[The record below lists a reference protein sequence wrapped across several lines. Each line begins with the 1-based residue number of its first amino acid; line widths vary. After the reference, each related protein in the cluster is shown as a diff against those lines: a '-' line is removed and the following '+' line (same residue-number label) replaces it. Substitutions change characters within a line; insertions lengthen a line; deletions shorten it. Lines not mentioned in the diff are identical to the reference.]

1 MTMRRAPSALRTAR
15 PWRLAWAA
23 VLAVAATPSLAVDG
37 DALLREGRALYRGER
52 AWSRAAQLHGVALAG
67 AACVQCHGPHGEART
82 EAGVPVP
89 AITWQRLAQPAARR
103 PAYANEAAVLRALES
118 GHDPAGRALAAPM
131 PRYYLDAHEARAL
144 LAWLRAMGTEAAP
157 VPGVTA
163 DRVALGA
170 VLPLSGPQAAAG
182 RAVREALERGI
193 ESINRSGGL
202 FGRRLT
208 LEVADAGP
216 DAASASAAAT
226 QLVRSERAFVLVASL
241 VPAPGAPLRQ
251 ALVAHDSALVAA
263 LGQPVQPEEDA
274 RITWLLPSLAQQ
286 AAALAAALPKHCASA
301 RDGLRVLYWRQ
312 GAVAA
317 LASDAPLVTWQ
328 PIDGPAD
335 LQQALAAAPARATV
349 ALLPPAL
356 AQQAR
361 DAQGGTGQCLG
372 TLAVVSGAPPADS
385 RVPEL
390 LGLPMPPT
398 AVPAGG
404 AALWSL
410 LADSSLAV
418 AVEALSRTGR
428 QLDVARFLAA
438 VDSLQRLPVASAPGL
453 TLAFGPHRRHGFEPA
468 WIWKEGTPHDH
479 STPSPIA
486 RR

>member
-1 MTMRRAPSALRTAR
+1 MRRAPPALRMA
-15 PWRLAWAA
+15 LALTA
-23 VLAVAATPSLAVDG
+23 VLAAVVMPSWAVAD
-37 DALLREGRALYRGER
+37 DALVHEGRALYRGER
-52 AWSRAAQLHGVALAG
+52 AWARPAQLHGVALAG
-67 AACVQCHGPHGEART
+67 AACVQCHGSHGEART

-89 AITWQRLAQPAARR
+89 AITWQRLVQPAARR
-103 PAYANEAAVLRALES
+103 PAYADEAELLRALES

-131 PRYYLDAHEARAL
+131 PSYRLDAHEARAL
-144 LAWLRAMGTEAAP
+144 LAWLRVMGTEAAP
-157 VPGVTA
+157 VPGVKA

-182 RAVREALERGI
+182 RAVRDALEHGI
-193 ESINRSGGL
+193 ASINRSGGL
-202 FGRRLT
+202 FGRRLA

-226 QLVRSERAFVLVASL
+226 QLVQSERAFVLVASL
-241 VPAPGAPLRQ
+241 VPAPAAPLRQ
-251 ALVAHDSALVAA
+251 ALAVHDSALVAT
-263 LGQPVQPEEDA
+263 LGQPIQPESDA

-286 AAALAAALPKHCASA
+286 TAALAAALAQHCAAA
-301 RDGLRVLYWRQ
+301 RDGVRVLYSRQ
-312 GAVAA
+312 GPLAA
-317 LASDAPLVTWQ
+317 LASDATWL
-328 PIDGPAD
+328 PIDGSAD
-335 LQQALAAAPARATV
+335 LHQALAAAPARATV

-361 DAQGGTGQCLG
+361 AAQGGTGQCLG

-398 AVPAGG
+398 AMPTGG

-410 LADSSLAV
+410 MAESSLTV

-453 TLAFGPHRRHGFEPA
+453 TLAFGPRRRHGFEPA
-468 WIWKEGTPHDH
+468 WIWKEGTSHDN